1 MKSMKSMTYN
11 IKDYLGDADSCTISV
26 TELSN
31 RLEAHMFVRFKLA
44 KCHRK

>member
-1 MKSMKSMTYN
+1 MTYN
-11 IKDYLGDADSCTISV
+11 IKDYLGDGESCTISA

-31 RLEAHMFVRFKLA
+31 RLKGHMFVRFKLG